1 MKAEVMNIQARE
13 RALIAHIITT
23 NQFNGDWLHENQF
36 EKAYDIAEYFM
47 LKHPSTRNG
56 TWDVEKEGN
65 DFENAVVE
73 FAVKTMYNIER
84 KNDYQNYE

>member
-1 MKAEVMNIQARE
+1 MNTQARE
-13 RALIAHIITT
+13 KALIAHIVTT

-36 EKAYDIAEYFM
+36 ETAYDIAEYFM

-56 TWDVEKEGN
+56 IWDVEQKGE

-73 FAVKTMYNIER
+73 FAVETMNNINR
-84 KNDYQNYE
+84 KKDYQL